1 MKSRSVKSLLTLNGA
16 LTTGLFVAMAAGSLY
31 AMTDFNQSVQTLNTA
46 SKGIQLHM
54 DADSMRNSIR
64 GDVLHAMHAS
74 VQAEESTVLEI
85 QGQVA
90 THIDRMMQ
98 NLKANADAFQDD
110 ELRHQIEVILPI
122 ANEFSEAARTVITEN
137 AQGIHQTEHFD
148 NFMRQFQT
156 LEGEMTRY
164 TELIEARGAQ
174 LKAHSDELM
183 NWAWVGLLSLT
194 LLGLAI
200 IVPSTVAVQRAIS
213 APLRQLVDRMKHIQQ
228 SGDLTCRVQVKSSN
242 EIGEAANSFNGL
254 IENIQGIV
262 SGVHQSSVQLL
273 TNSQALAAASQ
284 QTLQSAETNSDAAAS
299 VASAMEELSA
309 SIAHIAQQAQLA
321 NEASA
326 ASLSLS
332 QSGRSGMNQTGEEI
346 EQISQSVQQSAHTIG
361 ELERQVQSI
370 SEITGVIRGI
380 AEQTNLLAL
389 NAAIEAARAGEEGRG
404 FAVVADE
411 VRNLAERTSESTGK
425 ISKMVEAIQQGTRT
439 AVSNMH
445 EGVNRVKTGVD
456 LSQTVVKTIERVEEQ
471 AANAA
476 QAVTQIS
483 ESLREQES
491 AGHDISRTVERVAT
505 VSEESHT
512 VAQETARRASE
523 LSALAQQLE
532 SRVARFKV

>member
-31 AMTDFNQSVQTLNTA
+31 AMTDFNQSVRTLNTA

-98 NLKANADAFQDD
+98 NLKVNADAFQDD

-346 EQISQSVQQSAHTIG
+346 EQISQSVQQSAQTIG